1 MIEIF
6 KSSKEDRVIIAIEPT
21 DEFYVVRSDDVAFL
35 AGSER
40 AIDELRIAL
49 NSLHDGWTKEAVD
62 KAAFRCTEEEKK
74 QMESTP
80 VKTQKPIDPDMRQW
94 IRDKHNEGK
103 LSREI
108 AKILG
113 ISEARVRG
121 VVGQYTKEKAAGLH
135 VKPII
140 EGLQPAK
147 PLVIPETKSPAESPQ
162 DEADDIIRQ
171 MKGRKYTSIA
181 AEINRATGQI
191 WMADDVSRRIAEM
204 RSDGS
209 Q

>member
-6 KSSKEDRVIIAIEPT
+6 KFSKEDRVIIAIEPT

-35 AGSER
+35 AGSEK

-94 IRDKHNEGK
+94 IRDRHDEGHM
-103 LSREI
+103 SREI
-108 AKILG
+108 ARMSD
-113 ISEARVRG
+113 ISEARIRG

-140 EGLQPAK
+140 EGLQPAN
-147 PLVIPETKSPAESPQ
+147 PLVMPVVETPARSPQ
-162 DEADDIIRQ
+162 DEADDIIRR
-171 MKGRKYTSIA
+171 MKGQKYTSIA
-181 AEINRATGQI
+181 AEINRVTGQI
-191 WMADDVSRRIAEM
+191 WMADDVGKRIAEM
-204 RSDGS
+204 KA
-209 Q
+209 

>member
-1 MIEIF
+1 MIDIF
-6 KSSKEDRVIIAIEPT
+6 KSPTSGKIIIAIKA
-21 DEFYVVRSDDVAFL
+21 DEAIHVVRSEDVAFIS
-35 AGSER
+35 GPTE
-40 AIDELRIAL
+40 AIEVIRIAL
-49 NSLHDGWTKEAVD
+49 NSLHDGWTEEAVD

-94 IRDKHNEGK
+94 IRDRHDEGHM
-103 LSREI
+103 SREI
-108 AKILG
+108 ARMSG
-113 ISEARVRG
+113 ISEARIRG

-181 AEINRATGQI
+181 AEINRITGQI
-191 WMADDVSRRIAEM
+191 WLADDVSKRIAEM
-204 RSDGS
+204 RADGS
-209 Q
+209 Y